1 MSQFNYENILKLLD
15 LGTDPRRAGQ
25 LTRKDI
31 SNVQAALEA
40 TQKIFEEHA
49 VFVQAQKALNT
60 PAAPTAAPGEG
71 LGLT

>member
-1 MSQFNYENILKLLD
+1 MSQFNYDNIMQLLD

-31 SNVQAALEA
+31 SNVQVALEA
-40 TQKIFEEHA
+40 TQKIFQEHA
-49 VFVQAQKALNT
+49 AMQVPV
-60 PAAPTAAPGEG
+60 PAAPPAPGEG